1 MGLQQMLRT
10 FLRTLARP
18 PATISLGVLTLGGF
32 VMGIVFWGGFH
43 TAMEATNT
51 EEFCISCHEM
61 RDNVYEELKQTV
73 HWSNRTGVRATCP
86 DCHVPHDWSYK
97 VARKMQATKEF
108 WGHLFGSIDTRE
120 KFEAKRLELAQH
132 EWQRLSANGSL
143 ECRQCHDYASMQWEK
158 MSEKAQFYMAK
169 AADKNQSCIDC
180 HKGIAHELPADAV
193 VTNPLLAELE
203 QRAASEDVKAGERY
217 FTLGTVEVF
226 ADEALTAP
234 AGSLETAT
242 TVEIVAVDDG
252 KVRLTVPAWRKEK
265 GFGRVLFQDFG
276 RNIRAAVL
284 TREAAQQADLVK
296 LGGEPRMDDTTGL
309 NWREVE
315 AEVWARSGDFVSN
328 IDELWLVAAE
338 NYAEAC
344 SVCHAQPEPNHFDS
358 NGWPA
363 QFLGMVGFT
372 SMSPDTRR
380 LVLKYLQTHSSDY
393 SQAAH

>member
-1 MGLQQMLRT
+1 MLRT
-10 FLRTLARP
+10 FLRTLVRP
-18 PATISLGVLTLGGF
+18 PAKISLGVLTLGGF
-32 VMGIVFWGGFH
+32 VMGIIFWGGFH

-61 RDNVYEELKQTV
+61 EDNVYEELKQTV

-97 VARKMQATKEF
+97 VARKIQATKEF
-108 WGHLFGSIDTRE
+108 WGHVFGSIDTRE

-132 EWQRLSANGSL
+132 EWQRLTANGSL
-143 ECRQCHDYASMQWEK
+143 ECRHCHDYDSMQWSK
-158 MSEKAQFYMAK
+158 MSEKAQFYMTK
-169 AADKNQSCIDC
+169 AAEKDQSCIDC
-180 HKGIAHELPADAV
+180 HKGIAHQLPQDVEV
-193 VTNPLLAELE
+193 VNPLLAELE
-203 QRAASEDVKAGERY
+203 QRAASEEIEAGQSY
-217 FTLGTVEVF
+217 FTLGAVEVF
-226 ADEALTAP
+226 ADEALTQT

-242 TVEIVAVDDG
+242 TVEIVEIADD

-265 GFGRVLFQDFG
+265 GYGRVLYQDFG

-284 TREAAQQADLVK
+284 TRDVAQQPELVK
-296 LGGEPRMDDTTGL
+296 LGGDPRMDDATGL
-309 NWREVE
+309 DWREVN
-315 AEVWARSGDFVSN
+315 AELWARTGDFVSS

-338 NYAEAC
+338 NYVEAC
-344 SVCHAQPEPNHFDS
+344 SVCHAQPEPSHFDS

-372 SMSPDTRR
+372 SMSPETRN

-393 SQAAH
+393 SDAAH